1 MQIIDVSDPTNIVPL
16 DSEYDNN
23 NGFEALQGTTDVAI
37 FTIGSKTYAIVTA
50 FWEHAVQIIDVS
62 DPTNIVAKDAA
73 WYSTYGMQL
82 YRAHGVE
89 TFTIGASTYAI
100 VTSQGGSTSG
110 VQIIDV
116 KIGRAHV

>member
-1 MQIIDVSDPTNIVPL
+1 MQI
-16 DSEYDNN
+16 
-23 NGFEALQGTTDVAI
+23 
-37 FTIGSKTYAIVTA
+37 
-50 FWEHAVQIIDVS
+50 
-62 DPTNIVAKDAA
+62 
-73 WYSTYGMQL
+73 

-116 KIGRAHV
+116 SDPTNIVGKDAETDGVNGFTELK